1 LAFRGH
7 YEQRLDA
14 KHRLSVPASFR
25 ASFADGL
32 VLLGWLD
39 PCISIWTPD
48 TLDQYAE
55 RVLGEM
61 NPITPTARQLTS
73 FFAGGAFDIQLDS
86 AGRVTLNQSLLDHAQ
101 IEGNEV
107 IVVGMRDHVEVWDR
121 ARWVERQKGVPAE
134 IERIAESLEHPS

>member
-14 KHRLSVPASFR
+14 KHRLSVPAGFR

-39 PCISIWTPD
+39 PCVSIWTPGAMESFED
-48 TLDQYAE
+48 
-55 RVLGEM
+55 RVLGEL
-61 NPITPTARQLTS
+61 NPITSRARKLTG
-73 FFAGGAFDIQLDS
+73 FFAGGAFDAQLDS
-86 AGRVTLNQSLLDHAQ
+86 AGRVTLNQSLLDHAG
-101 IEGNEV
+101 IETEV

-121 ARWVERQKGVPAE
+121 AGWRDRQKGVISE
-134 IERIAESLEHPS
+134 IEEIAESLDHPS